1 MTINDRER
9 VAFIFSAA
17 TVAIAGLIER
27 GEIVGNVMVP
37 EGSKADAEAHFSRC
51 MAAGMPSVTSAELRQ
66 ALLYIISKGGVIEMT
81 ARGEAAAAF
90 DKLTEGVGAG

>member
-27 GEIVGNVMVP
+27 GEVVGNVVIP
-37 EGSKADAEAHFSRC
+37 DDSRADADAHFARC
-51 MAAGMPSVTSAELRQ
+51 MEAGMPAVTSAELKQ
-66 ALLYIISKGGVIEMT
+66 ALLYIIAKGGVIRMT
-81 ARGEAAAAF
+81 SRGEAAAAF
-90 DKLTEGVGAG
+90 DKLTEGAGAG